1 MSWINQY
8 TPEAKARCACEDQLA
23 RLVAIEDCLRVA
35 ILHAWN
41 ETSFARIWDELT
53 RAQDECTDL
62 HVALVQLHEQL
73 DAMVEENDHA

>member
-23 RLVAIEDCLRVA
+23 RLVAIEDCL
-35 ILHAWN
+35 
-41 ETSFARIWDELT
+41 
-53 RAQDECTDL
+53 

-73 DAMVEENDHA
+73 DAMVEENNA